1 MGSVMLPTTDSDP
14 RATELH
20 KLQPSDL
27 EGLPTNNLECER
39 DLSEFDK
46 LARRSAA
53 SSNRKF
59 TAKGMRNDM
68 TLNNAGVVTVEKMT
82 RDIAKVMD
90 KSEQEWVKSQKLLT
104 EEKLKRNVANA
115 QKAEEYI
122 RTLLQKCKV
131 WGGPFTTVDE
141 LQKCVETQDETKLK
155 SILRT
160 ELCFRRHTSRRDFTS
175 RPYLYKVNQVSSTE
189 MKLNLA
195 MLLSSD
201 GKKDSPAD
209 LPSEDDMLAV
219 FDIKNERPVVQD
231 EAEEDSTEVSI
242 NEMCVVIW
250 DEKDW
255 RKWYLGTC

>member
-1 MGSVMLPTTDSDP
+1 MGYTAGAILHHLDDYHASLQKTTSNEMLVQACRLYLECEYVLIGLKVLAWFTFCITLPFLNMTEVSTQKDLVSILPCLHDDLLEKKTNTLSQYRVPYSFQLDEPESPIELYLLGEMCTQAGKDLAKQRGREYGFSDASTTDSDP

-39 DLSEFDK
+39 DLSKFDK

-104 EEKLKRNVANA
+104 
-115 QKAEEYI
+115 
-122 RTLLQKCKV
+122 
-131 WGGPFTTVDE
+131 
-141 LQKCVETQDETKLK
+141 
-155 SILRT
+155 
-160 ELCFRRHTSRRDFTS
+160 
-175 RPYLYKVNQVSSTE
+175 
-189 MKLNLA
+189 
-195 MLLSSD
+195 
-201 GKKDSPAD
+201 
-209 LPSEDDMLAV
+209 
-219 FDIKNERPVVQD
+219 
-231 EAEEDSTEVSI
+231 
-242 NEMCVVIW
+242 
-250 DEKDW
+250 
-255 RKWYLGTC
+255 